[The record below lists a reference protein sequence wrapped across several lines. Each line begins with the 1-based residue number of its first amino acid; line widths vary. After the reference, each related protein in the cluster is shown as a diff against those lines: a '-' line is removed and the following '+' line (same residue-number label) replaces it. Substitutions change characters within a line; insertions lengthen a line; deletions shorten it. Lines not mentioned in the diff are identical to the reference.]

1 MQASNHQK
9 NPPRV
14 SPIRPHDAEALR
26 ALYVLS
32 IRANPNGF
40 IQDLSHH
47 GDIYERGMEFR
58 SSGGEILG
66 LYDDGRLIGFGCL
79 KPEEQ
84 NKVELCKLHLDP
96 DYHGQGLGK
105 MLALELLAAAR
116 GLGFAVATLHVTAT
130 QTAALRLYRRLG
142 FQEVRRQVYDVKG
155 QVFDTVFMEFG
166 L

>member
-1 MQASNHQK
+1 MQASSPK

-14 SPIRPHDAEALR
+14 SPVRPSDADALR
-26 ALYVLS
+26 ALYALS
-32 IRANPNGF
+32 VRANPKGF
-40 IQDLSHH
+40 IQDLNHH
-47 GDIYERGMEFR
+47 GDIYDRGVEFR

-96 DYHGQGLGK
+96 DYHGQGHGK
-105 MLALELLAAAR
+105 TLALELITVAR
-116 GLGFAVATLHVTAT
+116 GLGFATVTLHVTAT
-130 QTAALRLYRRLG
+130 QTAAIGLYTRLG
-142 FQEVRRQVYDVKG
+142 FQEVRRQIYDLKG

-166 L
+166 LN